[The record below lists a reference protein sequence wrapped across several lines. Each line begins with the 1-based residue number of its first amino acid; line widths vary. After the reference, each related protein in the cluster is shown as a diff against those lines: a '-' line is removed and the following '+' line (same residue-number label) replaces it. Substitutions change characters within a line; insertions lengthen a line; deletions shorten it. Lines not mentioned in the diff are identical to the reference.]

1 MAAITFDTLKCARRL
16 KAAGF
21 TDQNAEGLAEIM
33 AEAFVANVDNL
44 VTKDYLDVRL
54 DAFEARV
61 NAQFRLLY
69 WSQGIIIAVVL
80 VPMLRDFLASG

>member
-44 VTKDYLDVRL
+44 VTKDYLDARL
-54 DAFEARV
+54 AII
-61 NAQFRLLY
+61 QGQIRLLF
-69 WSQGIIIAVVL
+69 WAQGLTIAVIVL
-80 VPMLRDFLASG
+80 PQLKTLLGL

>member
-1 MAAITFDTLKCARRL
+1 MAAIAFDTLKCARRL

-44 VTKDYLDVRL
+44 VTKDYLDARL
-54 DAFEARV
+54 AII
-61 NAQFRLLY
+61 QGQIRLLF
-69 WSQGIIIAVVL
+69 WAQGLTIAVIVL
-80 VPMLRDFLASG
+80 PQLKTLLGL